1 MTGMSSSILNYAAE
15 QRVFRVGDRGE
26 EMFVVLSGRVEIRSA
41 TGYPLTQLGVGE
53 SFGEIAIVDIGS
65 RSADAWAIEDG
76 TRLLPIDRARFVYLV
91 SQQPAFA
98 LAVMAS
104 MSRRLRAKTGTIE
117 AHAAIG
123 QLATPRTEWEVIEII
138 EGLFQ

>member
-1 MTGMSSSILNYAAE
+1 MTGMSSSILNYVAE

-26 EMFVVLSGRVEIRSA
+26 EMFVVLSGRIEIRSA

-53 SFGEIAIVDIGS
+53 SFGEIAIVDNGP

-76 TRLLPIDRARFVYLV
+76 TRLLPIDLARFVYLV

-98 LAVMAS
+98 LGAY
-104 MSRRLRAKTGTIE
+104 LRI
-117 AHAAIG
+117 
-123 QLATPRTEWEVIEII
+123 R
-138 EGLFQ
+138 